1 MKQYIKPCTTVL
13 DVSVET
19 KILHASGSISVE
31 SVSNGHFEADVKE
44 RDVWKDG
51 FWD

>member
-19 KILHASGSISVE
+19 KILHASGISVE
-31 SVSNGHFEADVKE
+31 SVSNGHFEADTKE
-44 RDVWKDG
+44 RNVWKDG